1 MVDDTHT
8 VEDEIL
14 NSPQRWFALMALLG
28 ATFIG
33 TISNNIVNVATPS
46 IAIEFSVPI
55 SSAVWV
61 SAGFALALATMM
73 PLAGRLGDIFGSRRV
88 FLIGLFVFSLAS
100 ILLAVSP
107 NLPCAIF
114 GRVLQGASGAPVLP
128 CVMSTI
134 TRIFPKEHRG
144 RAIGMWAAVNSS
156 ALALAPAIGGWVVDA
171 IGWRAIFWFS
181 APAMIAVGLLVMILV
196 PSDKRLIEQKL
207 DIPGIVYFIFT
218 IINLIAFVSLLER
231 FSRRNFVWIALTGI
245 SVICLYKWSQKY
257 LTNKQNSFINLEI
270 LNNEFKRNT
279 LIASLQM
286 IVLFSTTLLV
296 PVYLVSGVGRSNSF
310 AGGITATLAGLM
322 LVGSIIAGRLSERI
336 SFSKLAFSGGCFI
349 LLGLTI
355 MFLYIGV
362 SIWLICGLSLCGIG
376 ISLIQTPSTVAITF
390 SVKKSET
397 GAAMGLFNM
406 SRFIFG
412 GLGATLASTFF
423 DLGIVHSGETSAIS
437 IISFRMGL
445 LVPIVASV
453 GILILSLIQLSTWPG
468 TAVDQDKFA
477 EKPSTI

>member
-1 MVDDTHT
+1 MVDDTPA
-8 VEDEIL
+8 VEDGIL

-88 FLIGLFVFSLAS
+88 FLIGLLVFSFAS
-100 ILLAVSP
+100 VLLAVSP

-171 IGWRAIFWFS
+171 VGWRAIFWLS
-181 APAMIAVGLLVMILV
+181 APAMIAVGVLVMILV
-196 PSDKRLIEQKL
+196 PADKPLIKQKL
-207 DIPGIVYFIFT
+207 DIPGIVYFTFT
-218 IINLIAFVSLLER
+218 VVNLLAFVSLLER
-231 FSRRNFVWIALTGI
+231 FSSRNIGWVAVVGFTF
-245 SVICLYKWSQKY
+245 VICYQSTQKY
-257 LTNKQNSFINLEI
+257 LKNKNDSFINFEL
-270 LNNEFKRNT
+270 LNTAFKMNT

-286 IVLFSTTLLV
+286 VVLFSTTLLV
-296 PVYLVSGVGRSNSF
+296 PVYLVSGIGRSNSF

-423 DLGIVHSGETSAIS
+423 DLGIVHNGETSVTS

-445 LVPIVASV
+445 LVPILASV
-453 GILILSLIQLSTWPG
+453 GILILSLIQLSTWQS
-468 TAVDQDKFA
+468 ASVDQDEFA
-477 EKPSTI
+477 ARPSTI